1 MKMAWIVALLAA
13 LAAMPAPAQQRGA
26 IGAINRSLGSV
37 DRSVKAEVGQSR
49 PSSQGGKGP
58 AGNTSSVTWGRATS
72 GRSTPGQAASGQT
85 AWGQAT
91 SGQATSSQASWGNR
105 ARANGG
111 QDHGIWAPA
120 RTGPQS
126 AGSRPG
132 TGEMPG
138 KAQPA
143 TGLAKAAPRGK
154 GIKPAP
160 MPAEVAVSAP
170 AGGFHQGLENRATR
184 FAFTGKAR
192 GSYGYRSGGEARSKA
207 HQKWAKQ
214 LQAHRPQA
222 MRSKHVKVKE
232 KLRGPEPEGQKECES
247 ASKMR
252 LCTWL

>member
-1 MKMAWIVALLAA
+1 MKMGWIVALLAA

-26 IGAINRSLGSV
+26 IGAISRSLGGV

-72 GRSTPGQAASGQT
+72 GRSTSGQAASGQT
-85 AWGQAT
+85 AWGQTA
-91 SGQATSSQASWGNR
+91 SGQSTWGNR
-105 ARANGG
+105 AKGNGG

-132 TGEMPG
+132 MGVMPG

-143 TGLAKAAPRGK
+143 TGLAKAAPSGK
-154 GIKPAP
+154 GIKPAS
-160 MPAEVAVSAP
+160 MPTGAAVSAP
-170 AGGFHQGLENRATR
+170 AGGFHQGLGNRATR
-184 FAFTGKAR
+184 FAFTAKAR
-192 GSYGYRSGGEARSKA
+192 GSYGYRSGGKARSKA
-207 HQKWAKQ
+207 QQKWAKQ
-214 LQAHRPQA
+214 LRAHRPQA
-222 MRSKHVKVKE
+222 MGRKHVTVKE
-232 KLRGPEPEGQKECES
+232 KLRGPEPEGRKECES